1 MVLFQ
6 KCVRP
11 FGPSTKMGP
20 TAELSFT
27 QDPMGNSHKNL
38 LIWNQLL
45 NWNQTLITQ
54 SLDGPL
60 PKLCLV
66 VPPSDQDGCI
76 TELSLTQDPMGNS
89 HKNHLIWNQQVNQN
103 QTLMEQSLDGPLP
116 KFCLTVVFSH
126 QDGHHSAV
134 ALLLKAAFIQ
144 VSDYRLLGASG
155 SKTFSLDST
164 YIVLPNP
171 STVYL
176 YCVTKSFHSLSI
188 LCYQILPQ
196 FTMLSWP

>member
-1 MVLFQ
+1 M
-6 KCVRP
+6 
-11 FGPSTKMGP
+11 
-20 TAELSFT
+20 
-27 QDPMGNSHKNL
+27 
-38 LIWNQLL
+38 
-45 NWNQTLITQ
+45 
-54 SLDGPL
+54 
-60 PKLCLV
+60 
-66 VPPSDQDGCI
+66 
-76 TELSLTQDPMGNS
+76 
-89 HKNHLIWNQQVNQN
+89 
-103 QTLMEQSLDGPLP
+103 
-116 KFCLTVVFSH
+116 FSH

-176 YCVTKSFHSLSI
+176 YCVTKSFHSLPILCYQILSQFTYIVLPNPSTVYLYCVTKSFHSLPI

-196 FTMLSWP
+196 FTYIVLPNPSTVYLYCVTKSFHSLQCYLGHNRMVV